1 MYILCC
7 SKMPEKDADSLTLAT
22 RLLAK
27 HHEMAEVERALSSQ
41 KEVKQCLLLYTLCF
55 VYTIC
60 SVYTL

>member
-1 MYILCC
+1 
-7 SKMPEKDADSLTLAT
+7 MPEKDADSLTLAT